1 MTASLLFLGLNPL
14 FVLPR
19 DDTIQRQQSIGNNKS
34 NKSLKKKG
42 NVAMQKHTVEHK
54 NKKQVSKNNATKQ
67 NSVNKNVIISPKQ
80 NAENK
85 SIMLQKSK
93 SISKSK
99 SKSKSK
105 SYPKEIK
112 SNQYTISSKL
122 YNNNSIGR
130 KYTNK
135 SNTSSETSI
144 SISEEISEITDVN
157 LYELASD
164 NVIEKEMMYLIL
176 TQQKNEAIEQ
186 CKTLEILL
194 SQNHKT
200 FKMKCDEFKKQLKE
214 YKNTN
219 NYLQIENNKLKSDIQ
234 QLKDKLKTFNTQNN
248 TFESLLWKRRKNI
261 KNKYNQQQLPNFVK
275 KDYKHINNINNNK
288 PKAKKQNKNKN
299 NKPFITRHNSNESC
313 ESLTVLP

>member
-135 SNTSSETSI
+135 S
-144 SISEEISEITDVN
+144 
-157 LYELASD
+157 
-164 NVIEKEMMYLIL
+164 
-176 TQQKNEAIEQ
+176 
-186 CKTLEILL
+186 
-194 SQNHKT
+194 
-200 FKMKCDEFKKQLKE
+200 
-214 YKNTN
+214 
-219 NYLQIENNKLKSDIQ
+219 
-234 QLKDKLKTFNTQNN
+234 
-248 TFESLLWKRRKNI
+248 
-261 KNKYNQQQLPNFVK
+261 
-275 KDYKHINNINNNK
+275 
-288 PKAKKQNKNKN
+288 
-299 NKPFITRHNSNESC
+299 
-313 ESLTVLP
+313 